1 MYKCVVRFEQSIALR
16 GFKLSTLV
24 TAANTM
30 RTTPILSVK
39 TESPTVKTFTVK
51 DRLCAAARPGQFLM
65 LWIPRVDEI
74 PLSILNAGKGTVS
87 VAVKAIGEATQALHR
102 LKNGDAVGVR
112 GPFGNSFTE
121 NNGKILMVGGGTGI
135 APLLFLAKKLAAKAE
150 SVSFVMGAK
159 TKGELLFLSELD
171 ALCTEQSA
179 IATTEDGSYGLRCLA
194 TEPLEKLLDKAKF
207 DMVYACGPE
216 SMVRKVFELTEQRG
230 IALEA
235 SLERLM
241 RCGIGLCG
249 SCVIG
254 RYRVCRDGPV
264 FNSARLSRVRDEL
277 GISKLGFD
285 GNRIPL

>member
-1 MYKCVVRFEQSIALR
+1 
-16 GFKLSTLV
+16 
-24 TAANTM
+24 M
-30 RTTPILSVK
+30 RTTRILSVK

-51 DRLCAAARPGQFLM
+51 DKLCAKAKPGQFLM

-74 PLSILNAGKGTVS
+74 PLSILSVGDGEVS
-87 VAVKAIGEATQALHR
+87 VAVKAVGEATQALHG
-102 LKNGDAVGVR
+102 LKSDDTIGVR

-121 NNGKILMVGGGTGI
+121 NRGRILMVGGGTGT

-150 SVSFVMGAK
+150 RLSFVMGAK
-159 TKGELLFLSELD
+159 TKDELLFLRELD

-179 IATTEDGSYGLRCLA
+179 IATTEDGSYGFKCLA
-194 TEPLEKLLDKAKF
+194 TEPLEKLLDEEGF
-207 DMVYACGPE
+207 DMIYTCGPE
-216 SMVRKVFELTEQRG
+216 TMVRRVFELTEQHG
-230 IALEA
+230 IVIEA

-254 RYRVCRDGPV
+254 KYRVCRDGPV
-264 FNSARLSRVRDEL
+264 FNSAQLSEVKDEF

>member
-1 MYKCVVRFEQSIALR
+1 MSAYL
-16 GFKLSTLV
+16 

-30 RTTPILSVK
+30 RTTCILSVK
-39 TESPTVKTFTVK
+39 TESSTVKTFTVK
-51 DRLCAAARPGQFLM
+51 DRLCAKAKPGQFLM

-74 PLSILNAGKGTVS
+74 PLSILNAGDGKAS
-87 VAVKAIGEATQALHR
+87 VAVKAVGEATHALHS
-102 LKNGDAVGVR
+102 LKSGDTIGMR

-121 NNGKILMVGGGTGI
+121 NHGRILMVSGGTGT
-135 APLLFLAKKLAAKAE
+135 APLLFLAKKLSAKAE
-150 SVSFVMGAK
+150 RLSFVMGAK
-159 TKGELLFLSELD
+159 AKGELLFLRELE

-179 IATTEDGSYGLRCLA
+179 IATTEDGSYGLKCLA
-194 TEPLEKLLDKAKF
+194 TEPLEKLFSKEKF
-207 DMVYACGPE
+207 DMVYTCGPE
-216 SMVRKVFELTEQRG
+216 LMVRQVFELAEQRG

-241 RCGIGLCG
+241 RCSIGLCG

-264 FNSARLSRVRDEL
+264 FNAAQLSEMKDEL